1 MNIFLVIIILTLL
14 IEYIIEMI
22 SGFLTMKSL
31 VPDLPSEFI
40 GLYDKAKYK
49 SSQDYTKI
57 KIKFSRLTATVNL
70 IIIIAAILLGGFEWV
85 DTWIRGIT
93 EHPVFAG
100 LLFMGILFLI
110 QDIISLP
117 FSIYR
122 TFVIE
127 GKFEFNK
134 MTPSLFVKD
143 KLKGYLLLIVLGS
156 ILFGS
161 ILYIFDIYGKSAWLA
176 AWIVISIFLV
186 VIQPLYIHFIAPLFN
201 KFTPLEENE
210 LKSLLFDYAEK
221 VKFSLSGIFIMDGS
235 KRSAHSN
242 AYFTGFSTNKR
253 IVLFATLLNE
263 HTSSEL
269 LTILAHEIGHYKKHH
284 ILKGIIL
291 SIAHTGLLLFL
302 LSLFLDNRLLF
313 DAFGMTHI
321 SVYAGILFF
330 GLLYSPIELVLSIGM
345 NILSRKH
352 EFEADRYSIETTG
365 DGESFIQG
373 LKKLSV
379 HNLSNLTPHPF
390 TVFMSYSHPPI
401 LKRISAIRNIL
412 SKSSFA

>member
-1 MNIFLVIIILTLL
+1 MNIFLVIIIASLV
-14 IEYIIEMI
+14 IEYIIETI

-31 VPDLPSEFI
+31 DPNLPSEFN
-40 GLYDKAKYK
+40 GLYDEVKYR
-49 SSQDYTKI
+49 SSQNYAKI
-57 KIKFSRLTATVNL
+57 KIKFSRLNATVNL
-70 IIIIAAILLGGFEWV
+70 IIIITAILFGGFELVDSWV
-85 DTWIRGIT
+85 RGFT

-100 LLFMGILFLI
+100 LLFTGILFLI

-117 FSIYR
+117 FSIYH

-127 GKFEFNK
+127 EKFEFNK
-134 MTPSLFVKD
+134 MTLSLFVKD

-161 ILYIFDIYGKSAWLA
+161 ILYIFDIYGKSAWIG
-176 AWIVISIFLV
+176 AWIVISIFSI

-201 KFTPLEENE
+201 KFTPLEEGE
-210 LKSLLFDYAEK
+210 LRSLLYDYAEK
-221 VKFSLSGIFIMDGS
+221 VKFPLSGIFVMDGS

-242 AYFTGFSTNKR
+242 AYFTGFGKSKR
-253 IVLFATLLNE
+253 IVLFDTLLKK
-263 HTSSEL
+263 HKPKEL
-269 LTILAHEIGHYKKHH
+269 LTILAHEIGHYKKRH

-291 SIAHTGLLLFL
+291 SNIHTGLLLFL
-302 LSLFLDNRLLF
+302 LSLFLDNQLLF

-330 GLLYSPIELVLSIGM
+330 GLLYSPIELVISIAM

-352 EFEADRYSIETTG
+352 EFEADRFAVETTLE
-365 DGESFIQG
+365 GESFIQG

-390 TVFMSYSHPPI
+390 TVFMSYSHPPV
-401 LKRISAIRNIL
+401 LKRISVIRNIL
-412 SKSSFA
+412 SKSTFA